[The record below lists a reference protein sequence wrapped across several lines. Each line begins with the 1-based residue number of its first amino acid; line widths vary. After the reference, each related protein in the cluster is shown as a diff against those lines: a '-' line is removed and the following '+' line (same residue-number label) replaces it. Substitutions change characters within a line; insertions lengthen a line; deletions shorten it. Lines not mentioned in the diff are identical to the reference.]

1 MFSKGIHKRI
11 KIVLLVVIFVFVVII
26 GKVFYIEVID
36 YGKLNSLASSLWSRN
51 LPIEAD
57 RGKIY
62 TVDGEIVAGN
72 LTTTSLVF
80 VPNQVKD
87 KDLVATKISEI
98 LGVEKEKIE
107 EHLYKKSMMER
118 VHPEGRRLAYEIA
131 DQIEA
136 LRFEGVY
143 LLKESKRYYPHDEM
157 LSHVLGYVGIDN
169 QGLSGL

>member
-36 YGKLNSLASSLWSRN
+36 YGKLNSLASSLWRRN

-87 KDLVATKISEI
+87 KNLVATKNTRPLHFHSC
-98 LGVEKEKIE
+98 
-107 EHLYKKSMMER
+107 
-118 VHPEGRRLAYEIA
+118 
-131 DQIEA
+131 
-136 LRFEGVY
+136 F
-143 LLKESKRYYPHDEM
+143 LLIQVDLVLLHFHNY
-157 LSHVLGYVGIDN
+157 HV
-169 QGLSGL
+169 